1 MLEILVYN
9 MGLQSD
15 DPHVGGQLAAQWRV
29 GGVAAIIVKKCWCK
43 CKLALWFVCVCCG
56 WLLVEW
62 LSLLFVDEVDACST
76 PMYSYSPPTNEFKFK
91 PVSSF

>member
-1 MLEILVYN
+1 MILMLVGDLLLNGGEEASRQSLSRSVGVGVSWRC
-9 MGLQSD
+9 GLC
-15 DPHVGGQLAAQWRV
+15 A
-29 GGVAAIIVKKCWCK
+29 
-43 CKLALWFVCVCCG
+43 CCG

-62 LSLLFVDEVDACST
+62 LSLLFVDEVNACST